1 MRSWR
6 PFLDAMAI
14 AVAASAT
21 GCSSLIGNHIPI
33 EMQVVEPRSN
43 FIDEALGHRYSDW
56 YSIVGANTP
65 CFGARIPVS
74 RIAERANRLVS
85 NVGPDQ
91 ARAYLRAHGCEPTSE
106 RSCAYSKILRRIE
119 ERRETERRL
128 VILHFTLSPN
138 AAKGCSAC
146 ADVRLEI
153 GRRVGGD
160 GQCIA
165 NMARS

>member
-1 MRSWR
+1 MWSWR
-6 PFLDAMAI
+6 PFLGAMAI
-14 AVAASAT
+14 TVAASST
-21 GCSSLIGNHIPI
+21 GCSSMIGNHIPI
-33 EMQVVEPRSN
+33 EVQVVEPRSN

-56 YSIVGANTP
+56 YSIVGANIP

-74 RIAERANRLVS
+74 RIAEQANRLVS
-85 NVGPDQ
+85 NSGPDQ
-91 ARAYLRAHGCEPTSE
+91 AMEYLRAHGCEPTGA

-119 ERRETERRL
+119 KRQETERRL
-128 VILHFTLSPN
+128 AILHFTLSPN
-138 AAKGCSAC
+138 ATKGCSAC

-165 NMARS
+165 TMARS